1 MAAKERHIRWQL
13 VKALKLTAGADL
25 PWQRSRRFDP
35 ILTSAEA
42 LISIQRFRIMPSD
55 ISLVKCLGPQREFLL
70 PIRGAK
76 WSERW
81 LQGALGR
88 NFRCILLSLI
98 RSNHL
103 DHGLIIC
110 SVFPVPLSN
119 CRFASSAESHR
130 SKRQT
135 HT

>member
-1 MAAKERHIRWQL
+1 MAAKERHMRWQL

-55 ISLVKCLGPQREFLL
+55 ISLEKWLGPQREFLL
-70 PIRGAK
+70 PIWGAK
-76 WSERW
+76 WSERS

-88 NFRCILLSLI
+88 NFQCILLSL
-98 RSNHL
+98 S
-103 DHGLIIC
+103 GQIIWIT
-110 SVFPVPLSN
+110 V
-119 CRFASSAESHR
+119 
-130 SKRQT
+130 
-135 HT
+135 